1 MAGIAQRLKEAMEAK
16 GLKQVDVIRLAE
28 PIGREYNVRIGKSHM
43 SQYLSGKSE
52 PRKDILGVL
61 AKTLEVDESW
71 LAGEETEDTAPENM
85 PAARGSSSTSHRHRP
100 SDRRNQSS
108 AVLSICCNIPGRSQR
123 SCTPPLHPEPRS
135 RPR

>member
-71 LAGEETEDTAPENM
+71 LAGEETEAAAPEIGV
-85 PAARGSSSTSHRHRP
+85 AHHIQLLR
-100 SDRRNQSS
+100 
-108 AVLSICCNIPGRSQR
+108 SIKRSGRMWRIVQGQ
-123 SCTPPLHPEPRS
+123 
-135 RPR
+135 

>member
-71 LAGEETEDTAPENM
+71 LAGEETEAAAPEN
-85 PAARGSSSTSHRHRP
+85 RSGSSCTA
-100 SDRRNQSS
+100 SS
-108 AVLSICCNIPGRSQR
+108 EHKKRADGCGG
-123 SCTPPLHPEPRS
+123 
-135 RPR
+135 

>member
-71 LAGEETEDTAPENM
+71 LAGEVTVHGQAGGLGQHPPGGTGGDDCVAGKLSLEEFVAWLD
-85 PAARGSSSTSHRHRP
+85 
-100 SDRRNQSS
+100 SDRQS
-108 AVLSICCNIPGRSQR
+108 
-123 SCTPPLHPEPRS
+123 
-135 RPR
+135 